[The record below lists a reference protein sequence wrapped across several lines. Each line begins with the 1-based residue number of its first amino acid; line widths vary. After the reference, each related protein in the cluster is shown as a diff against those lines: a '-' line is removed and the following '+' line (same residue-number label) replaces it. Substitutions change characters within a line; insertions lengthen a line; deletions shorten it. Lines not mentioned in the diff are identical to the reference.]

1 MIFFI
6 LASFG
11 ITSALLKTKIP
22 TKIVFT
28 LMHITKGNA
37 KLTVLMFMIATA
49 VISAFVSNLPCTALF
64 AGIAMSSIIEV
75 EQKNGTAK
83 HAANLGKA
91 LMIGIAYASCM
102 GGMITP
108 AGSALNIMTLNML
121 GANAGFTISFL
132 DWVIICAPIALI
144 LLVVDVYKRQ
154 ALALAT
160 KNPYDLFV
168 LDIMLPGM
176 DGYELCRRLRSKTTV
191 PVLFLSARDTE
202 LDKVV
207 GLEIGGDDY
216 LAKPFGVREL
226 IARVRAL
233 LRRGSGGDFPGANH
247 AITASGI
254 TLDEDA
260 HTASGEHGEIDLTP
274 REFELLASL
283 MKNAGKVVS
292 REDLLRDAW
301 GWEYLTETKTVDTHI
316 KRLRDK
322 IEGAGYDPGLVE
334 TVRGYGYR
342 FRQ

>member
-1 MIFFI
+1 MGGDGRDTRRSQAPAGGAAAKRAACVAVAVVLVAAAWLGPTPEGLSEAGKMSLALMVAGIFLWVTEPVPVAISGLVMMVLMPVFGVLEFNGGVWSGFISSVIFFI

-144 LLVVDVYKRQ
+144 LLVVCWLSVVFIFKTDRISDETMLAIEKSGASVGKLDGFDKKVL
-154 ALALAT
+154 AILALMIVAWVASNWTGWDAT
-160 KNPYDLFV
+160 AIAVAGLALFF
-168 LDIMLPGM
+168 LPGI
-176 DGYELCRRLRSKTTV
+176 D
-191 PVLFLSARDTE
+191 VLTWKE
-202 LDKVV
+202 
-207 GLEIGGDDY
+207 Y
-216 LAKPFGVREL
+216 
-226 IARVRAL
+226 IASV
-233 LRRGSGGDFPGANH
+233 
-247 AITASGI
+247 
-254 TLDEDA
+254 
-260 HTASGEHGEIDLTP
+260 
-274 REFELLASL
+274 
-283 MKNAGKVVS
+283 
-292 REDLLRDAW
+292 
-301 GWEYLTETKTVDTHI
+301 
-316 KRLRDK
+316 
-322 IEGAGYDPGLVE
+322 
-334 TVRGYGYR
+334 
-342 FRQ
+342 Q